1 MNVVQ
6 YGLMNKEVGM
16 RFLRGLLYTIAW
28 FVLPFYGSV
37 RGANL
42 TGLLPA
48 FFFMWAIGIYL
59 AGYYDKEAFSKST
72 SLIAIGILCLVDQ
85 AAKLIVHFTLTGAKV
100 LVPGALAIE
109 ELKNMHNSA
118 ITSYLGLA
126 IPAWGMA
133 LVKIVGLAIIYYVLM
148 ESFRESGEDANSSIA
163 TILLFGGGIASVLDT
178 VLWGYTLDWFR
189 LDGFFTMDLK
199 DLWITL
205 SIGAFVLYFWKHRK
219 SSQSA

>member
-1 MNVVQ
+1 
-6 YGLMNKEVGM
+6 M

-28 FVLPFYGSV
+28 LVLPFYGSV

-72 SLIAIGILCLVDQ
+72 IVLAIVILCLADQ
-85 AAKLIVHFTLTGAKV
+85 AAKVIVHFSLTGAKV
-100 LVPGALAIE
+100 LVSGAMAID
-109 ELKNMHNSA
+109 ELKNLHNSA

-126 IPAWGMA
+126 IPAWSMA
-133 LVKIVGLAIIYYVLM
+133 LVKIAGLAILYYVLI
-148 ESFRESGEDANSSIA
+148 ESFHESGEDANSSIG

-178 VLWGYTLDWFR
+178 VFWGYTLDWFR